1 MTDLM
6 VYVGLF
12 SETLLAATHL
22 HLQSEAMLANLLI
35 AGKQLV
41 GMLLFVASIGNVIA
55 NHFTMNH

>member
-12 SETLLAATHL
+12 SVALLAATIL
-22 HLQSEAMLANLLI
+22 PLQSEAVLAGLLI
-35 AGKQLV
+35 AGKQPV